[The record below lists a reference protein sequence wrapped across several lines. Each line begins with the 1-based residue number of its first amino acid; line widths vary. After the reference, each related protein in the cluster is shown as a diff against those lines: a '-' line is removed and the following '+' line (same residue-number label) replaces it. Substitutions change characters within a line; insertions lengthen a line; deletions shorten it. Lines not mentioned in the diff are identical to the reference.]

1 MSRSLAGGAG
11 RVDWCPEQQALISW
25 VRSSLCQKH
34 GGMEA
39 NAQHSHSQCH
49 TESKKQYKRHM
60 FLFVHSHCLL
70 IFYLLKIG
78 HKFVL
83 IGLE

>member
-34 GGMEA
+34 GRMEA
-39 NAQHSHSQCH
+39 NTQHSHYH
-49 TESKKQYKRHM
+49 TESKKLEVVNMVLNFHAFTSYLILL
-60 FLFVHSHCLL
+60 FL
-70 IFYLLKIG
+70 IIKIYM
-78 HKFVL
+78 L
-83 IGLE
+83 